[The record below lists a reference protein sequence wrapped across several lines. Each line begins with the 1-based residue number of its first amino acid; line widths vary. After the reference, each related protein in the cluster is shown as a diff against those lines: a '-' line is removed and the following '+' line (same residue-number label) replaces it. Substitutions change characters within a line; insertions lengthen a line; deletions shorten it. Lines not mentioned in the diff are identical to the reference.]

1 MDDSP
6 KPKPL
11 FYLALLLIVAGLL
24 SYAFRGTLFPSGS
37 GGGGPVTVDDLKS
50 AQGTEAPDPNVP
62 TTVKEYAF
70 KASEKLPPVTEK
82 SDYQPLVNRTVK
94 FALNVWAGW
103 APIILQNNGG
113 AAGMQWKTPS
123 APWPGWPRPAAIR
136 W

>member
-37 GGGGPVTVDDLKS
+37 GGGGTVTIDDLKT

-70 KASEKLPPVTEK
+70 KPSEKAATGDREVRLSAACEPDREVRAK
-82 SDYQPLVNRTVK
+82 RL
-94 FALNVWAGW
+94 
-103 APIILQNNGG
+103 GG
-113 AAGMQWKTPS
+113 LGTHHSAKQWRCS
-123 APWPGWPRPAAIR
+123 RDAVEDAIG
-136 W
+136 